1 MISTTP
7 HTLDEKKNTN
17 RMGFYA
23 IMLGIL
29 YWPIESAIHA
39 YIFQEGTLLAMLF
52 QPEIN
57 EAWMR
62 ILIASAFTTFG
73 LWVNKAE
80 QKQNELI
87 QKLRYQEARARRIIE
102 TACDAYISIDQQSN
116 ITDWNPRAEVLF
128 GWRKSEVLGKS
139 LTTTIIPE
147 KFRKAHLQG
156 VSRYLD
162 SSHGPWLYRPIRVQS
177 LTKDGEEITIE
188 ITITPLKGEDS
199 LEFYTFIRKVE
210 NT

>member
-1 MISTTP
+1 MMSPAP
-7 HTLDEKKNTN
+7 HTLNTN
-17 RMGFYA
+17 RLGTYA
-23 IMLGIL
+23 IVSGIL

-39 YIFQEGTLLAMLF
+39 YIFQEGPFLAMLI

-62 ILIASAFTTFG
+62 VLIATTFITFG

-80 QKQNELI
+80 QKQHKLI

-116 ITDWNPRAEVLF
+116 ITDWNPKAEILF

-156 VSRYLD
+156 ISKYLD
-162 SSHGPWLYRPIRVQS
+162 SSHGSWLYRPVRVQS

-188 ITITPLKGEDS
+188 ITITPLKGEGS
-199 LEFYTFIRKVE
+199 IEFYTFIRKVE
-210 NT
+210 NS